1 MVDRLVEELQRA
13 NWLYHNT
20 DNLSMTDDEFD
31 RGLEE
36 LRRLSPAHPFLSLVG
51 AAAVKGSLLPYVM
64 GSLDKIRYGEASLDR
79 WKKRMNSL
87 GVKSYLITEK
97 LDGIS
102 ALYVSQG
109 GKRSLYLRG
118 DGVKGVDISSLI
130 GPLGL
135 VQSGSDFAIR
145 GELVLPIAATPE
157 GSIGRSLINGWV
169 HRSAVKELAAVHF
182 VAYQVFQPAGLT
194 RKEQSAWLDEH
205 GFKKP
210 WTRIV
215 AAPGLAEELAK
226 DILVTRRRSS
236 EYPLDGIVI
245 GADCVPATVGGGEAR
260 NPTDCI
266 AFKASLDEQKQ
277 ETTVIGVEWN
287 ASRQGCLIPR
297 IQIEPVTIGGANIQW
312 LSGHNAGLIHKN
324 GIGPGARIII
334 RRSGDVIPTLDSVL
348 TPVTASMPEGTW
360 AWDENQ
366 THAMATVAQESI
378 LPAFQTLGIE
388 SVGPGLCDKLVAA
401 GLNTMALVWKASA
414 ARLGEIIGAGR
425 GPALYENLRVCMAK
439 ATQMQLL
446 IASNMLPRGVGERK
460 LRLLY
465 AIAPDASN
473 WAVLS
478 KEKGVSGW
486 SEGSLAE
493 LLAVLPAALAWSVPF
508 VSSTPKAASS
518 VQKAQTAPAA
528 SATSAATPTPTLT
541 KFVVFTGVRDKV
553 LEGTIAA
560 KGWSV
565 DAAVTKKT
573 TVLVVADSE
582 TAETGKVKKAREAG
596 VRIMR
601 ISEFRT
607 FVLAN

>member
-1 MVDRLVEELQRA
+1 MVDVLVEKLQRA

-20 DNLSMTDDEFD
+20 DTLSMTDDEFD

-51 AAAVKGSLLPYVM
+51 AAAEKGTLLPYVM
-64 GSLDKIRYGEASLDR
+64 GSLDKIRYGEGGLER
-79 WKKRMNSL
+79 WKKRMSL
-87 GVKSYLITEK
+87 VGVKSYLITEK
-97 LDGIS
+97 LDGLS

-118 DGVKGVDISSLI
+118 DGVKGVCISSLI
-130 GPLGL
+130 EALCIVRSNG
-135 VQSGSDFAIR
+135 DFAVR
-145 GELVLPIAATPE
+145 GELVLAAASTPE

-169 HRSAVKELAAVHF
+169 HRKALNELAAVDF
-182 VAYQVFQPAGLT
+182 VAYQVFEPAGMG
-194 RKEQSAWLDEH
+194 RKLQSAWLDAH

-215 AAPGLAEELAK
+215 AAPGLTEELAK
-226 DILVTRRRSS
+226 DILVTRRRESV
-236 EYPLDGIVI
+236 YPLDGIVI

-277 ETTVIGVEWN
+277 QTTVIGVEWN

-348 TPVTASMPEGTW
+348 TPVTASMPQGTW

-366 THAMATVAQESI
+366 THAMATVSEESI
-378 LPAFQTLGIE
+378 LHAFQTLGIE

-414 ARLGEIIGAGR
+414 TRLGEIIGAGR
-425 GPALYENLRVCMAK
+425 GPALYENLRACMSK

-446 IASNMLPRGVGERK
+446 IASNMLPRGVGEIK

-465 AIAPDASN
+465 AIVPDARN
-473 WAVLS
+473 WTSSVL
-478 KEKGVSGW
+478 KGVGGW
-486 SEGSLAE
+486 SEGSLND

-508 VSSTPKAASS
+508 GHGPG
-518 VQKAQTAPAA
+518 PA
-528 SATSAATPTPTLT
+528 SALAPSVSAAPTPTVKPT
-541 KFVVFTGVRDKV
+541 KFVVFTGVRDKA
-553 LEGTIAA
+553 LEETIQA

-565 DAAVTKKT
+565 DPAVTKKT
-573 TVLVVADSE
+573 TVLVIADDD
-582 TAETGKVKKAREAG
+582 AKETGKVKKAREAG
-596 VRIMR
+596 IRIMR

-607 FVLAN
+607 FALAN

>member
-1 MVDRLVEELQRA
+1 MVDVLVEKLQRA

-20 DNLSMTDDEFD
+20 DNLSMTDDEYD
-31 RGLEE
+31 RGIEE
-36 LRRLSPAHPFLSLVG
+36 LRRLSPAHPFLSLIG
-51 AAAVKGSLLPYVM
+51 AKAEKGTILPYVM
-64 GSLDKIRYGEASLDR
+64 GSLDKIRYGEGSLDR
-79 WKKRMNSL
+79 WKKRMSL
-87 GVKSYLITEK
+87 AGVKSYLITEK

-118 DGVKGVDISSLI
+118 DGVKGVCVSSLI
-130 GPLGL
+130 GCLNLPAG
-135 VQSGSDFAIR
+135 GDFAVR
-145 GELVLPIAATPE
+145 GELVLPAAATPE

-169 HRSAVKELAAVHF
+169 HRSAKAELAAVHF
-182 VAYQVFQPAGLT
+182 VAYQVFQPGGLT
-194 RKEQSAWLDEH
+194 RKVQSAWLDEN
-205 GFKKP
+205 GFRKP

-226 DILVTRRRSS
+226 DILVARRRES

-277 ETTVIGVEWN
+277 QTTVIGVEWN

-312 LSGHNAGLIHKN
+312 LSGHNAGLIYKN
-324 GIGPGARIII
+324 GIGPGARIIV

-348 TPVTASMPEGTW
+348 TPVAASMPEGTW

-366 THAMATVAQESI
+366 THAMASVSEENI
-378 LPAFQTLGIE
+378 LHAFQTLGVE

-401 GLNTMALVWKASA
+401 GLSRMALVWKASA
-414 ARLGEIIGAGR
+414 AKLGEIIGAGR

-465 AIAPDASN
+465 AVAPDARN
-473 WAVLS
+473 WSATVS
-478 KEKGVSGW
+478 KVNGW
-486 SEGSLAE
+486 SEGSLNE

-508 VSSTPKAASS
+508 VGTTSASS
-518 VQKAQTAPAA
+518 PVVTA
-528 SATSAATPTPTLT
+528 SAATPAAPT
-541 KFVVFTGVRDKV
+541 KFVVFTGVRDKA
-553 LEGTIAA
+553 LEAAITA

-573 TVLVVADSE
+573 TVLVVADE
-582 TAETGKVKKAREAG
+582 PAETGKVKKAREAG
-596 VRIMR
+596 IRIMR